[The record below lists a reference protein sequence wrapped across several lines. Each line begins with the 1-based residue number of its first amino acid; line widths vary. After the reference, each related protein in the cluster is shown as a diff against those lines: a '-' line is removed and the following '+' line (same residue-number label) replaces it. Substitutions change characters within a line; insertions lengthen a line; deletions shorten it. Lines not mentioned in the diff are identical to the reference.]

1 MKKLWVIAIVM
12 LLMVSGCKSIIQEP
26 EETDIPLETTIETI
40 VEEEPIIEQ
49 PTESVL
55 SIFNEMVKGNAKAS
69 ELGLYIKDNI
79 AEASTEEAEYM
90 IEMLII
96 YQEEL
101 IQKMHDVIYNPG
113 YMKAL
118 NQTMGGIL
126 DGELVDQIED
136 DIIRED
142 YQNLLDAYLIIV
154 RYEETPVVEVDWE
167 RINQLNVYF
176 SEDFA
181 TLTRFYDK
189 IQNYRYNRVE
199 LDVPAIAKD
208 AYLIEQIILNNEK
221 SFLTWQL
228 EMLYERQVA
237 ALLIGPEGS
246 YIGLFV
252 DRTGKEYEALVD
264 IVDEYPDAKLSDL
277 IRTLNDEDNDDFQ
290 ENLNLINDYNMF
302 GLRSD
307 NKLVS
312 DSFIK
317 GNDTYELNLISMP
330 NNPGLEE
337 KVNNEIL
344 KSTEVLKETMGGEGD
359 YSFYSYPVFGND
371 KYFSMLMSVSQLNSQ
386 DNYGYLDLFLTI
398 DLKTGKSV
406 TLEEFIGKPFSEFKS
421 EFERLKGITLNTM
434 PEFYI
439 DRRGITLRLVEEGEI
454 WSNYAVY
461 SIKELSS
468 YIPLETFYK

>member
-1 MKKLWVIAIVM
+1 M

-252 DRTGKEYEALVD
+252 DRTGKEYEALVE